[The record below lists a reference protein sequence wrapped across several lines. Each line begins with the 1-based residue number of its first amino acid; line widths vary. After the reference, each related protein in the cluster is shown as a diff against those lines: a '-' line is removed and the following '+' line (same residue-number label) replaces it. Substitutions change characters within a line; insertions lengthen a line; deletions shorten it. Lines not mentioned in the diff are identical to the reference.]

1 MLHHIRG
8 KIVGI
13 DEGLLVLDTPVI
25 GFEIN
30 VPTRYFKNLKIGEE
44 IFLFLHLQLS
54 EHKIELYG
62 FLTKKER
69 EIFHLLLKVPKLGPK
84 LALSILSMYTPEE
97 ILDIVEHTKIEK
109 LVKVPGIGRKTA
121 ERIIFELKN
130 GLLKENPIIKEVKRR
145 LSLLGYS
152 EELIEKI
159 IPILKQKLSTETTVE
174 EALREAVMLIVNYG
188 DGL

>member
-30 VPTRYFKNLKIGEE
+30 VPTRYFKNLKIGKDV
-44 IFLFLHLQLS
+44 FLFLHLQLS
-54 EHKIELYG
+54 ENKIELYG

-69 EIFHLLLKVPKLGPK
+69 EIFHLLLKIPKLGPK
-84 LALSILSMYTPEE
+84 LALSVLSMYTPEE
-97 ILDIVEHTKIEK
+97 ILDIVEYTKIEK